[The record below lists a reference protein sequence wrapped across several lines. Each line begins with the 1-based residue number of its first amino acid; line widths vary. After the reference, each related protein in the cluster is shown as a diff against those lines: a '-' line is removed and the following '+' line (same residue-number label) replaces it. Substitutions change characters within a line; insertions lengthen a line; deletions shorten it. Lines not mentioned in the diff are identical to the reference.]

1 MNNTMNEYMNKIYT
15 PEDIFA
21 VARNE
26 AEIQDLSNNDVYKFY
41 MLDFILAHPEYK
53 DLEVEWEMTI
63 RSKDVKTANVI
74 PKEQLIEQ
82 LQAVKNIKWIP
93 EDSLNYLASMT
104 DKITWERL
112 ISDNT
117 IDFLKDFSLPDFE
130 VKDDGNWNYKMKFTW
145 AWKNSIMWEIF
156 GLKIINTLYLYNYVK
171 KAELSNTEFDK
182 IIKTALWRLF
192 DDIETFKTDPR
203 TLFSEFW
210 TRRSM
215 STDYQRMVNLILEAE
230 LPGQYLW
237 TSNVMMAKEM
247 WHDRAIWA

>member
-82 LQAVKNIKWIP
+82 LQAVKNIK
-93 EDSLNYLASMT
+93 
-104 DKITWERL
+104 
-112 ISDNT
+112 
-117 IDFLKDFSLPDFE
+117 
-130 VKDDGNWNYKMKFTW
+130 
-145 AWKNSIMWEIF
+145 
-156 GLKIINTLYLYNYVK
+156 
-171 KAELSNTEFDK
+171 
-182 IIKTALWRLF
+182 
-192 DDIETFKTDPR
+192 
-203 TLFSEFW
+203 
-210 TRRSM
+210 
-215 STDYQRMVNLILEAE
+215 
-230 LPGQYLW
+230 
-237 TSNVMMAKEM
+237 
-247 WHDRAIWA
+247 